1 MRVVHISTIHRAL
14 DVRIFYKECKTL
26 AAAGH
31 EVHLIVSSPPSDWV
45 DGVFFHRVDRTL
57 NANRIQ
63 RTWRRLSSAYQ
74 QAISL
79 KSELYHFHDPELI
92 PIGIL
97 LKLTGAKVIYD
108 VHEDS
113 PQEAMSLNKGRPLQ
127 GWIRFWI
134 WTVLEGLAKRVLD
147 AFVCVTP
154 TIAQNFPEKKT
165 ILVHNYP
172 LLEELL
178 LVNESTIPY
187 CARNPNIAYVGGI
200 SAIRAIREMV
210 SAMEH
215 LPTTV
220 EAKMVLV
227 GEFSPPE
234 LKAEVEQMSGWER
247 VEFMGWQSRSIV
259 IQQLA
264 QARLGLVLF
273 HPERDH
279 IEALPNKLFEYM
291 AAGLPI
297 VASDFPL
304 WREIIESLGCGLL
317 VDPLD
322 PRAIAQAIQYLLEH
336 PDLAEAM
343 GKRGQEAV
351 QTKYNWNSE
360 AKKLLE
366 LYSSLLSAR

>member
-1 MRVVHISTIHRAL
+1 MRVVHLSTIHRAL

-26 AAAGH
+26 AAAGN
-31 EVHLIVSSPPSDWV
+31 EVHLIVSSPPSDRV
-45 DGVFFHRVDRTL
+45 DGVLFHPVDRTL

-127 GWIRFWI
+127 GWIRFWV

-154 TIAQNFPEKKT
+154 TIAQKFPEKKT
-165 ILVHNYP
+165 ILVYNYP

-178 LVNESTIPY
+178 LVNESTSPY
-187 CARNPNIAYVGGI
+187 PTRNPNIAYVGGI

-215 LPTTV
+215 LPTPLD
-220 EAKMVLV
+220 AKLVLV

-279 IEALPNKLFEYM
+279 LEALPNKLFEYM

-304 WREIIESLGCGLL
+304 WREIIESIGCGLL

-336 PDLAEAM
+336 PDRAEAM
-343 GKRGQEAV
+343 GKRGQEAI

-366 LYSSLLSAR
+366 LYRSLSRT